1 LRSANENDERE
12 KKMRLLFLVLVLA
25 NAVFYAYSFVAR
37 QQGGAVG
44 QIALLQINPEKI
56 RIVRATG
63 SAPSQKPGPAVPAK
77 TATPPASPAPAPA
90 KTAGP
95 ASPAPAACLEWGLL
109 AGPDV
114 ARADA
119 AIARLDLPQVLVQ
132 RVVADVG
139 GYWVY
144 IPPLKNKAEV
154 DKKIRELK
162 GLGVTDFFAVQ
173 DQTPWRNA
181 ISLGIFKSEDAA
193 KNFLA
198 GILGKGVRTAIV
210 ERRENFLKQIVYL
223 VRDPGDPMVAKL
235 AELQREFPGTEIKA
249 VACPPADAAR
259 VPASSQTS

>member
-1 LRSANENDERE
+1 
-12 KKMRLLFLVLVLA
+12 
-25 NAVFYAYSFVAR
+25 VFYAYAFVAR
-37 QQGGAVG
+37 QQDGAANR
-44 QIALLQINPEKI
+44 IALLQINPEKI
-56 RIVRATG
+56 RIVRAAG
-63 SAPSQKPGPAVPAK
+63 SAPSQKPRPAVPAK
-77 TATPPASPAPAPA
+77 TTAPPASPVPA

-95 ASPAPAACLEWGLL
+95 AASPAPAACLEWGLL

-119 AIARLDLPQVLVQ
+119 AIARLDLPQVMVQ

-162 GLGVTDFFAVQ
+162 GLGVTDFYAVQ

-198 GILGKGVRTAIV
+198 GVLGKGVRSAVV

-249 VACPPADAAR
+249 VACPAADAAK
-259 VPASSQTS
+259 VPASSQPS

>member
-1 LRSANENDERE
+1 
-12 KKMRLLFLVLVLA
+12 MRLLFLVLVLA
-25 NAVFYAYSFVAR
+25 NAVFYAYAFVAR
-37 QQGGAVG
+37 QQDGAAG
-44 QIALLQINPEKI
+44 RIALLQINPEKI

-63 SAPSQKPGPAVPAK
+63 SAPSQKPRPAAPAK
-77 TATPPASPAPAPA
+77 TAAPPASPAPAPA
-90 KTAGP
+90 KAAGQA
-95 ASPAPAACLEWGLL
+95 ASAVPAACLEWGLL

-193 KNFLA
+193 KSFLA
-198 GILGKGVRTAIV
+198 GIRGKGVRSAIV

-249 VACPPADAAR
+249 VACPPADAAK

>member
-1 LRSANENDERE
+1 
-12 KKMRLLFLVLVLA
+12 MRLLFLVLVLA
-25 NAVFYAYSFVAR
+25 NAVFYAYAFVAR
-37 QQGGAVG
+37 QQDGAAG
-44 QIALLQINPEKI
+44 RIALLQINPEKI

-63 SAPSQKPGPAVPAK
+63 SAPFQKPRPVA
-77 TATPPASPAPAPA
+77 PPASTVPA

-95 ASPAPAACLEWGLL
+95 AASSAPAACLEWGLL

-114 ARADA
+114 GRADA

-198 GILGKGVRTAIV
+198 GIRGKGVRSAIV

-249 VACPPADAAR
+249 VACPPADAAK

>member
-25 NAVFYAYSFVAR
+25 NAVFYAYAFVAR
-37 QQGGAVG
+37 PQDGAAG
-44 QIALLQINPEKI
+44 RIALLQINPEKI

-63 SAPSQKPGPAVPAK
+63 SAPSQKSRPAAPAK
-77 TATPPASPAPAPA
+77 TVAPPASPVPA

-95 ASPAPAACLEWGLL
+95 AASPVPAACLEWGLL

-198 GILGKGVRTAIV
+198 GIRGKGVRTAIV